1 MEGFNNQSSRHY
13 NNEGFL
19 VFDENDPSYYSL
31 NYRIVGTLFQ
41 GLILLFG
48 LLGNLLVV
56 VVVFRTRSMH
66 STTNCKTYAVYWLGF
81 KHPIAIA
88 KRIINVII
96 LLINTCRMVL
106 RIYWYKGY
114 LVSLAAADCVV
125 LIASVPNEI
134 LWVYLTDIH
143 CKCESYSGLILTDHI
158 TWLVGSGFGVQSAAP
173 SSLLC
178 RILVLLLIKVF
189 LNISWSVPVLPFK

>member
-1 MEGFNNQSSRHY
+1 VVASFLWFLKNCIQSNGTNLFMHPSLTDDAEYNGDGAMEGFNNQSSRHY

-66 STTNCKTYAVYWLGF
+66 STTNCKTY
-81 KHPIAIA
+81 P
-88 KRIINVII
+88 
-96 LLINTCRMVL
+96 
-106 RIYWYKGY
+106 
-114 LVSLAAADCVV
+114 
-125 LIASVPNEI
+125 
-134 LWVYLTDIH
+134 VYLFIIFIF
-143 CKCESYSGLILTDHI
+143 ELIID
-158 TWLVGSGFGVQSAAP
+158 W
-173 SSLLC
+173 
-178 RILVLLLIKVF
+178 VLSI
-189 LNISWSVPVLPFK
+189 I